1 MPRHRVLVTAPYMQ
15 QAIDRFLPELEAH
28 GVEVIVAPVEER
40 LAEDELLSLVGNID
54 GVICGDDRFTER
66 VLSHAPRLRVIAKW
80 GTGIDSIDVRA
91 CRQRGIAVCNTP
103 RAFTDPVADSVL
115 GYLLAFARRQNEM
128 DAAMK
133 SGTWKKIPGHALR
146 ERTLGI
152 IGVGEIGKAVVRRA
166 HAFGMRVLGNDV
178 TEVSPSFIQET
189 GGTMVGLEAIYHQ
202 ADYISINCDLN
213 ESSRKLVDASSFS
226 SMEMLPVLINTAR
239 GSIVDETALIG
250 ALLAGQISGAA
261 LDVFEREPLPL
272 DSPLRNMD
280 NVMLAPHNANSSP
293 VAWDRVHRRTVDQLL
308 AALGGT

>member
-1 MPRHRVLVTAPYMQ
+1 
-15 QAIDRFLPELEAH
+15 
-28 GVEVIVAPVEER
+28 
-40 LAEDELLSLVGNID
+40 
-54 GVICGDDRFTER
+54 
-66 VLSHAPRLRVIAKW
+66 
-80 GTGIDSIDVRA
+80 
-91 CRQRGIAVCNTP
+91 
-103 RAFTDPVADSVL
+103 
-115 GYLLAFARRQNEM
+115 M

-189 GGTMVGLEAIYHQ
+189 GVTMVGLEAIYHQ

-250 ALLAGQISGAA
+250 ALLPDRFQVLPWTYLRGNLYLWIAPCETWTTSCLPPTTRTAVQLHGIVCTAA
-261 LDVFEREPLPL
+261 QLTSYLRRSVGRE
-272 DSPLRNMD
+272 
-280 NVMLAPHNANSSP
+280 
-293 VAWDRVHRRTVDQLL
+293 
-308 AALGGT
+308 